1 MYQRGVLNS
10 TGFNCRFAYSDEGG
24 ENFDDED
31 ALPLKTTLNV
41 EAEKVPLKSENK
53 ERTTDVFNLT
63 EEPEEDK
70 REQAF

>member
-1 MYQRGVLNS
+1 MLNS

-70 REQAF
+70 RE